1 MNESSGSFQDFMQSI
16 EENLHEMI
24 KLSGNAP
31 KDAWVIYLLKKDI
44 IVNFKICFMY
54 LATLGSIFICNKL
67 ARKMDSR

>member
-1 MNESSGSFQDFMQSI
+1 MQSI

-31 KDAWVIYLLKKDI
+31 KDAWVIYLLKKDLI